1 MTCPQCGTENAAD
14 ARLCRHCGATLPEG
28 PQPVPP
34 ASAACGCI
42 PPVSAHGSGLHGG
55 PCPVPAADT
64 AVPRHAAR
72 LPRACCLCRRSPA
85 EGRPPVRR
93 RGVFLLPAVRC
104 PVRRSVAGMARG
116 AEGRAC
122 SADGLSRVSSAA
134 AWMEFV
140 LLMVLCLP
148 LHLYLFPFHLPD
160 FARSARAE
168 RLYRSAGHLGD
179 QSGVFLREPP
189 LSAGSRL
196 AHPAR
201 KAGPWSVQRDARHQ
215 CTSCACH
222 GARRILR
229 PFSESLFSGFF
240 PLAFFDGLCRGG
252 GRLFAVLSLLVW
264 AAIRVLLALLLLRL
278 WPLLQKPEK

>member
-28 PQPVPP
+28 PQPVPLRLQHVAASRLCLLTAAVSTAGLVLFLLLTLLFP
-34 ASAACGCI
+34 AMQHGFHELAASVGVLL
-42 PPVSAHGSGLHGG
+42 PKDG
-55 PCPVPAADT
+55 
-64 AVPRHAAR
+64 R
-72 LPRACCLCRRSPA
+72 LI
-85 EGRPPVRR
+85 RR

-122 SADGLSRVSSAA
+122 SADGLSRVSCGCLDGIRATDGPVPAA
-134 AWMEFV
+134 APIS
-140 LLMVLCLP
+140 LP
-148 LHLYLFPFHLPD
+148 LPPAGLC
-160 FARSARAE
+160 AVARAE
-168 RLYRSAGHLGD
+168 RLYRSAHHLGD

-201 KAGPWSVQRDARHQ
+201 KAGPRSVQRDARHQ

-229 PFSESLFSGFF
+229 PFFGEPVL
-240 PLAFFDGLCRGG
+240 
-252 GRLFAVLSLLVW
+252 RLFPAGLL
-264 AAIRVLLALLLLRL
+264 
-278 WPLLQKPEK
+278 